1 MKLNKAKHRIS
12 GKAVVILLY
21 YGYGRRKK
29 NIQLSNVSIE
39 HEVDWLQMAHFHA
52 EWRKKF
58 YDVIIPFITGA

>member
-1 MKLNKAKHRIS
+1 MLF
-12 GKAVVILLY
+12 Y
-21 YGYGRRKK
+21 YTMVTEGGK